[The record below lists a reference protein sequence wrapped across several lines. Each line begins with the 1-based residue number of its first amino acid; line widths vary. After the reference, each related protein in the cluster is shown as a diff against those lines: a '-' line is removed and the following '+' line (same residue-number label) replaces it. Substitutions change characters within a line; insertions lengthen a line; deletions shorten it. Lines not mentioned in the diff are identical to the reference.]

1 MPIDTQLSAERL
13 LLRPVGL
20 QDLEWIHGLH
30 SLPESDRYNTM
41 GIPADLSVTE
51 AVMQGWFDEMAQG
64 KKYVFALTT
73 LNGDFV
79 GLAGMNI
86 DRPRYARA
94 EIWYKLFPR
103 YWGKGLATEA
113 VRALLQFGFGP
124 LSLHRIEAGCAAE
137 NSASARVLQKAGF
150 VQEGLSRKALPIRGE
165 WKDGYNF
172 GLLKEDWLHNNTKQ

>member
-1 MPIDTQLSAERL
+1 MPADITLPSERL

-20 QDLEWIHGLH
+20 QDLERIHELH

-51 AVMQGWFDEMAQG
+51 ALVHSWLEERAQG
-64 KKYVFALTT
+64 KKHVFVIEAAD
-73 LNGDFV
+73 GSFA

-94 EIWYKLFPR
+94 EIWYKLFPH
-103 YWGKGLATEA
+103 YWGHGLATEA
-113 VRALLQFGFGP
+113 VQVLLGFGFGP
-124 LSLHRIEAGCAAE
+124 LLLHRIEAGCAVE
-137 NSASARVLQKAGF
+137 NMASARVLQKAGF

-172 GLLKEDWLHNNTKQ
+172 GLLKEDWLHNNAKQ